1 MTTLKLT
8 PQPWYREPWPWLLM
22 SGPAI
27 VVVAGVITTVIAF
40 RTADG
45 LVADDYYKQ
54 GLTINQTLKREQR
67 AAALGVHASLLYTP
81 EQARVRVTLEG
92 VAPPALTLR
101 LAHPTR
107 AGRDQVVALQ
117 LMQPGAYEGVLPP
130 GLMGQSDA
138 GRWLTTLETPDW
150 RVAGVWINPARAPL
164 RLEAVAR

>member
-22 SGPAI
+22 SGPAV

-67 AAALGVHASLLYTP
+67 AAALGVRAGLLYTP

-117 LMQPGAYEGVLPP
+117 LVQPGAYEGVLPP

-138 GRWLTTLETPDW
+138 GRWLTALETPDW

-164 RLEAVAR
+164 QLEAAAR